1 MKERTRWEPWLV
13 GLISI
18 GLTILTSTFFLVI
31 AGANPWQAFGNILSG
46 AFENPK
52 KLADIAVAGVPLLL
66 CSAGMLVTFAAGLW
80 NIGVEGQMIA
90 GALLTTWLV
99 RSVSA
104 PSAVVLPLSA
114 LAGLAGGALWG
125 LLTGLIR
132 TYGRVNEIF
141 AGLGLNFVAQ
151 ALTSY
156 LIFGPW
162 KPPDRATMSGTAP
175 FPREAWMPLIG
186 TSRAS
191 LVTLLAALAAITL
204 VFVLLRNTYWG
215 LRLKA
220 IGLNALSAQRLGI
233 RTGRVMLSAFV
244 VCGALAGLAGSFQ
257 ATAVYQRLI
266 PQISGGYGYLSQLV
280 VLLSGLRAQWVP
292 AVVFFFAA
300 MQVGSPRLELRMQ
313 LDSSL
318 GGILQTSMVLFF
330 LLARGVHQRWR
341 ARDTGE

>member
-1 MKERTRWEPWLV
+1 MSDRARSQLALV
-13 GLISI
+13 LISI
-18 GLTILTSTFFLVI
+18 GLTLLTSTIILLV
-31 AGANPWQAFGNILSG
+31 AGANPWKAFSNILSG

-90 GALLTTWLV
+90 GALMTTWLA

-104 PSAVVLPLSA
+104 PAVVVLPLSV
-114 LAGLAGGALWG
+114 LAGLMGGALWG

-141 AGLGLNFVAQ
+141 AGLGLNFVAM

-156 LIFGPW
+156 LVFGPW
-162 KPPDRATMSGTAP
+162 KPPDRATMSGTDP
-175 FPREAWMPLIG
+175 FARQFWMPLIG
-186 TSRAS
+186 NSRAS
-191 LVTLLAALAAITL
+191 LVTLIAAVVAIA
-204 VFVLLRNTYWG
+204 VVYVLLRNTYWG
-215 LRLKA
+215 LKLKA
-220 IGLNALSAQRLGI
+220 IGLNAQSAQRMGV
-233 RTGRVMLSAFV
+233 RTKHVMLSAFV

-280 VLLSGLRAQWVP
+280 VLLSGLRAEWVP
-292 AVVFFFAA
+292 LVVFFFSA
-300 MQVGSPRLELRMQ
+300 MQVGSPRLELRMH

-330 LLARGVHQRWR
+330 VLARGVRQRLR
-341 ARDTGE
+341 ERSLKD